1 MASNP
6 RGRAG
11 KLQTQETITQH
22 LSMTT
27 VVVEEDVF
35 NVIIYTEYES
45 FYIYTYNYP
54 YIDSTTVLS
63 EIYIYIYIYTPVQV
77 HADKISHLFLCVICT
92 APMPS
97 MQNAA
102 VGLCMYSST
111 VGHIHMCTY
120 IYLCLV
126 YTPRAFILFV

>member
-22 LSMTT
+22 LSIMTT
-27 VVVEEDVF
+27 VVVEEDVS
-35 NVIIYTEYES
+35 NAIIYTEYES
-45 FYIYTYNYP
+45 FYIYTCKYL
-54 YIDSTTVLS
+54 YIDSITVLS
-63 EIYIYIYIYTPVQV
+63 EIHIYIYI
-77 HADKISHLFLCVICT
+77 LLCKYRQNLTSFPLCNLPT
-92 APMPS
+92 PMPS
-97 MQNAA
+97 MQIAA

-111 VGHIHMCTY
+111 VGLIHMCTY

-126 YTPRAFILFV
+126 YATRAFIFFV